1 MEYTY
6 HTLDVFTD
14 TPFAGNPLAIFPEA
28 QGLTSDQMQKIAREL
43 NLSETVFVLP
53 PTTVQGT
60 RRLRIF
66 TPGKEVPFAGHP
78 TVGTA
83 FFLAATG
90 AVELPP
96 EGASVVLEEQVGPV
110 PVRIEVRD
118 GRPVSAELTAA
129 APPRETRVI
138 WDRETAG
145 ALIGLPGDAV
155 GFPGV
160 ALDADPARLGE
171 DDLLLPAFAS
181 MGLAFLVVPVR
192 DVMAAETATLDS
204 QIWGRILN
212 RDSDSRMVYVVAP
225 GGRGQGVDLHVRM
238 FAPHIGVPED
248 PATGS
253 AAAALGAYLG
263 NRLPDGEFS
272 WVLEQGLE
280 MGRPSRIRLSLA
292 VRDGSAVEVKVGGP
306 SVLMARGS
314 LQVPMGNGPGQG
326 GTTPASV

>member
-14 TPFAGNPLAIFPEA
+14 TPFTGNPLAVFPDA
-28 QGLTSDQMQKIAREL
+28 QGLSSEQMQKIAREL

-53 PTTVQGT
+53 PTTVEGT
-60 RRLRIF
+60 RRVRIF

-83 FFLAATG
+83 FFLAADG
-90 AVELPP
+90 QVELPR
-96 EGASVVLEEQVGPV
+96 EGGTLVLEEQVGPV
-110 PVRIEVRD
+110 PVRVDCRD

-129 APPRETRVI
+129 SPPRETRVI
-138 WDRETAG
+138 WDRETSG
-145 ALIGLPGDAV
+145 ALVGLPGEAV
-155 GFPGV
+155 GCPGV
-160 ALDADPARLGE
+160 ALGADPGRLGD

-181 MGLAFLVVPVR
+181 AGLAFLIVPVR
-192 DVMAAETATLDS
+192 DVMAAETASLNS
-204 QIWGRILN
+204 QVWKRLLT

-225 GGRGQGVDLHVRM
+225 GGRGAGVDLHVRM

-263 NRLPDGEFS
+263 NRLPDGDHG
-272 WVLEQGLE
+272 WLLEQGLE
-280 MGRPSRIRLSLA
+280 MGRPSRIRLS
-292 VRDGSAVEVKVGGP
+292 VEVTEGTAARIRVAGP
-306 SVLMARGS
+306 SVLMSRGS
-314 LQVPMGNGPGQG
+314 LRVDVGPQAG
-326 GTTPASV
+326 